1 MMIILSPSFAW
12 VNDAQSFKSDLAG
25 SSQTVRCS
33 CTVTRINSPFLT
45 CSLPGVKKP
54 LSQYGPAGV
63 EDSTAAAPAA
73 ADEDDDD
80 IDLFGSDEE
89 EVSSVA
95 EGMVCFDRIAWS
107 NDDFLTIFRLMLWLT
122 TFSSWKP
129 VSKKWPCSFCM
140 FDHGRNHG
148 SFFTGWGNQ
157 KDQGGEACSIQRKE
171 GKEYVLIVS

>member
-12 VNDAQSFKSDLAG
+12 VPDVQSFKFWFGWEFSDCLFKTG
-25 SSQTVRCS
+25 SGACA
-33 CTVTRINSPFLT
+33 VTRIHSPFLT

-63 EDSTAAAPAA
+63 EDTTAAAAPAA

-95 EGMVCFDRIAWS
+95 EGVVCFDRIAWS
-107 NDDFLTIFRLMLWLT
+107 NDDFSHHLSADVVI
-122 TFSSWKP
+122 
-129 VSKKWPCSFCM
+129 
-140 FDHGRNHG
+140 DN
-148 SFFTGWGNQ
+148 FFFLKT
-157 KDQGGEACSIQRKE
+157 S
-171 GKEYVLIVS
+171 